1 MKEESLLLNIDS
13 KKLERLKMYITL
25 MDEIEFNE
33 VKHFFTEE
41 EIELIKAEFEMFPDM
56 EELCNKLDR
65 IIRRREKKP
74 STGINSILP
83 IEEYGPFPKEVEK
96 VLRNNLIDNMDDLL
110 TRNIDLNCTNTDT
123 KEYIK
128 FMKKFYDFSNLDN
141 SENNLTKTK

>member
-1 MKEESLLLNIDS
+1 
-13 KKLERLKMYITL
+13 
-25 MDEIEFNE
+25 
-33 VKHFFTEE
+33 
-41 EIELIKAEFEMFPDM
+41 M
-56 EELCNKLDR
+56 EELYNKLDR

>member
-13 KKLERLKMYITL
+13 EKLEMLKMYIAL
-25 MDEIEFNE
+25 IDEIEFNE

-41 EIELIKAEFEMFPDM
+41 EIELINAEFELFPDM
-56 EELCNKLDR
+56 EELYNKLDR

-83 IEEYGPFPKEVEK
+83 IEEFGPFPKEVEK
-96 VLRNNLIDNMDDLL
+96 VLRDNMIDNMDDLL
-110 TRNIDLNCTNTDT
+110 TRKVNLNWKSTDT

-128 FMKKFYDFSNLDN
+128 FMKKFYDFSNINID
-141 SENNLTKTK
+141 ENNLTKTK

>member
-33 VKHFFTEE
+33 IKHFFTEE
-41 EIELIKAEFEMFPDM
+41 EIELINAEFELFPDM
-56 EELCNKLDR
+56 EELNNKLDR
-65 IIRRREKKP
+65 ITIRREKKP

-83 IEEYGPFPKEVEK
+83 IEEFGPFPKEVEK
-96 VLRNNLIDNMDDLL
+96 VLRNNLIDNMEDLL

-128 FMKKFYDFSNLDN
+128 VMKKFYDFSNINVD
-141 SENNLTKTK
+141 